1 MEPSKN
7 KKPASTRL
15 VTNTPSDRQSTISL
29 PTLAPKIPTEI
40 NMQQRAKSERQ
51 AIAPFLFPE
60 NDRDEENIAP
70 MKQYVPEVKPVYVTH
85 KSVEDDLS
93 PTNTKMKTMYY
104 EDAFAVRG
112 SHNSP
117 KERVAQD
124 SVVVAELNTNHKAC
138 SPSQVR
144 LSAHLTLHHR
154 RERKIRDWFPILSR
168 AWPKSTSV
176 QSLLCRWLCITTS
189 QSSLV
194 TPHFPHT
201 F

>member
-1 MEPSKN
+1 MDPSKN
-7 KKPASTRL
+7 KKPASPRL
-15 VTNTPSDRQSTISL
+15 VTNMPSDRQSTISL

-40 NMQQRAKSERQ
+40 NMQQRPKSERQ
-51 AIAPFLFPE
+51 VIAPFLFPE
-60 NDRDEENIAP
+60 EDEENIAP
-70 MKQYVPEVKPVYVTH
+70 IKQYVPELKPVYVTH

-93 PTNTKMKTMYY
+93 PTSTKMKTMYY

-124 SVVVAELNTNHKAC
+124 SVVIAELTTNYKAC
-138 SPSQVR
+138 PPCQVC
-144 LSAHLTLHHR
+144 LSADLTLPHR
-154 RERKIRDWFPILSR
+154 RERKIRDWFLILSR

-176 QSLLCRWLCITTS
+176 PSPLYKWLCITTS
-189 QSSLV
+189 QSSLA